1 MSKKSQASS
10 SVVELTCPR
19 RWEELSEKQ
28 LSRVLR
34 LVHCCRDSEHIK
46 LRALCM
52 LTGLRVVR
60 RVPGG
65 WHCRLKRQHFFLR
78 TWQFDSMAL
87 QLGWLDTSD
96 GIPVR
101 MGCVGSRRCV
111 CDSRL
116 HGLSFGDY
124 LMAERQ
130 YQLFLLHRQPR
141 FLKQLA
147 GILYRIDAS
156 TSRKRH
162 ISKLRM
168 MLSPLRPWHLTATFL
183 WFMNC
188 KKVLAKEFPWFFRPA
203 GEQADDSYDLIAQY
217 NVQLRALS
225 GGDITKEQIILQMDC
240 WRALT
245 ELNAKARETEQHR
258 IEMQRIKNRNC

>member
-1 MSKKSQASS
+1 MKKKSQASS

-34 LVHCCRDSEHIK
+34 LVHYCKDSVHIK
-46 LRALCM
+46 LRVLCM

-65 WHCRLKRQHFFLR
+65 WLCRLKRKHFFLR
-78 TWQFDSMAL
+78 TWQFDSMAM
-87 QLGWLDTSD
+87 QLGWLETSD

-101 MGCVGSRRCV
+101 MGCIGARRCV

-130 YQLFLLHRQPR
+130 YQLFLLHQQPR
-141 FLKQLA
+141 FLSQLVT
-147 GILYRIDAS
+147 ILYRSDD
-156 TSRKRH
+156 KH
-162 ISKLRM
+162 IIAKLKKF
-168 MLSPLRPWHLTATFL
+168 LSPLRPWHLTATFL

-203 GEQADDSYDLIAQY
+203 GEQADDSFDLIAQY
-217 NVQLRALS
+217 NVQLHALT
-225 GGDITKEQIILQMDC
+225 GGDITKEKVILEMDC

-245 ELNAKARETEQHR
+245 ELNAKAHEAEQHR
-258 IEMQRIKNRNC
+258 QEMERIRNKNR